1 MNCFSISGQIEDTYL
16 FCIFCTLDTP
26 KVNTICL
33 PLDKTKKSRYDKKD
47 ISGEYDAIIAGWG
60 FTTKVGNQG
69 IDC

>member
-1 MNCFSISGQIEDTYL
+1 MLYHRFHANLKNFIY
-16 FCIFCTLDTP
+16 FCILDTP

-60 FTTKVGNQG
+60 YTTTWGGQG